1 MTRVLSL
8 TILLAYAGSAI
19 VGQQPQSPDLRK
31 PAPSDDIVRISVNLV
46 QVDATVADKK
56 GQEIKDLNAD
66 DFTILANGKPQ
77 RITNFSYVPAATAAR
92 SEELSDKKSILPSTI
107 TRDQVRRT
115 IALVVDDLGLSA
127 VSIQDVK
134 KTLSRFVADQM
145 RPGDLVAILRTGEGM
160 GLLQQF
166 TANKDLLNAAIER
179 LRWSPVG
186 RAGAAAALSQAGK
199 RFEDKMKDEHLLDA
213 DLEQQRKIYFALG
226 TVSSLKFIVKALG
239 GLPGRKSMIVFSDGL
254 PLFTVKEE
262 DDLSPSTRVWNVLD
276 RRVRDAALDLA
287 KTANRAATVIHTI
300 EARGPQTMGG
310 RIEDADEA
318 LNSQQFY
325 ADQDGLGFLADETGG
340 VFAQSS
346 DLDVAMTRVL
356 GQDRGYYLIGFK
368 PEEEWFK
375 PEGERQPPK
384 VEVKTN
390 RANLRVRYRK
400 GFYGS
405 PEGPAARSL
414 DTPRGKLFAALRSP
428 FGASD
433 INLKL
438 TTLFAYDK
446 REGAFVRTLLFIET
460 NGLTFTEQAPGKFSA
475 NANLLA
481 EVFAQD
487 GRMIQEVNKT
497 INIQARAEELES
509 IKRGGFVYEFTI
521 PVKES
526 GAYQFRVAV
535 QDAGSERLG
544 AASNFIEVPNVS
556 QGQLALSD
564 IIVFGKTPTAKDRKQ
579 FMSVDSQ
586 AATAERKFKRGTELS
601 YALIVYNPTL
611 DPATRRPQLETQLSL
626 YFAGTPIYAGA
637 PKALK
642 IGSQEDFKQVLDA
655 GTIDLGAALAPG
667 DYALKI
673 TVTDVL
679 AKGKRQ
685 SQERW
690 IGFDVSE

>member
-8 TILLAYAGSAI
+8 TILLAFAGSAI
-19 VGQQPQSPDLRK
+19 VGQQPQSPDIRK
-31 PAPSDDIVRISVNLV
+31 PSPPEEIVRISVNLV

-56 GQEIKDLNAD
+56 GQEITDLSAD
-66 DFTILANGKPQ
+66 DFTVLANGKPQ
-77 RITNFSYVPAATAAR
+77 TITHFSYVPAATPESNASATKT
-92 SEELSDKKSILPSTI
+92 SASPSTI
-107 TRDQVRRT
+107 TRNQVRRT

-134 KTLSRFVADQM
+134 KALSRFVADQM
-145 RPGDLVAILRTGEGM
+145 RSGDLVAILRTGEGV

-166 TANKDLLNAAIER
+166 TVNRDLLNAAIER
-179 LRWSPVG
+179 LRWNPVG

-199 RFEDKMKDEHLLDA
+199 RFEEKNKDHPLLDA

-226 TVSSLKFIVKALG
+226 TVSSLQFIVRALG
-239 GLPGRKSMIVFSDGL
+239 ALPGRKSVVLFSDGL
-254 PLFTVKEE
+254 PLFTMKEE

-310 RIEDADEA
+310 RIEDMDAP

-340 VFAQSS
+340 IFAQSS
-346 DLDVAMTRVL
+346 DLSLAMARVFE
-356 GQDRGYYLIGFK
+356 QDRGYYLIGFK
-368 PEEEWFK
+368 PDGEWFK
-375 PEGERQPPK
+375 PEAESKPPK
-384 VEVKTN
+384 VELKTN
-390 RANLRVRYRK
+390 RPNLNLRYRK

-405 PEGPAARSL
+405 PEDSPSRLQDS
-414 DTPRGKLFAALRSP
+414 PRGKLFAALRSP

-446 REGAFVRTLLFIET
+446 RDGAFVRTLLFIGT
-460 NGLTFTEQAPGKFSA
+460 SGLTFTEQPQGKFSA

-487 GRMIQEVNKT
+487 GRMIQDINKT
-497 INIQARAEELES
+497 ITINARKEELES
-509 IKRGGFVYEFTI
+509 IKRGGFVYELTV
-521 PVKES
+521 PVKDP
-526 GAYQFRVAV
+526 GAYQFRFAV

-544 AASNFIEVPNVS
+544 AASNFVEVPNVS
-556 QGQLALSD
+556 EGRLALSD
-564 IIVFGKTPTAKDRKQ
+564 IIVFGKTPTGKDSKQ
-579 FMSVDSQ
+579 FQSVDSQ

-611 DPATRRPQLETQLSL
+611 DPVTHRPRLETQLSL
-626 YFAGTPIYAGA
+626 YFAGKPIYAGA
-637 PKALK
+637 PKTVQ
-642 IGSQEDFKQVLDA
+642 IGSPENFKQVLDA
-655 GTIDLGAALAPG
+655 GTIDLGTALTPG

-673 TVTDVL
+673 MITDVL
-679 AKGKRQ
+679 AKGKHKNE
-685 SQERW
+685 ERW
-690 IGFDVSE
+690 IGFDVVD

>member
-8 TILLAYAGSAI
+8 TILLAFAGSAI
-19 VGQQPQSPDLRK
+19 VGQQPQGPAIRK
-31 PAPSDDIVRISVNLV
+31 PAPPEDIVRISVNLV
-46 QVDATVADKK
+46 QVDATVADKT
-56 GQEIKDLNAD
+56 GQEITDLSAA
-66 DFTILANGKPQ
+66 DFTVLANGKPQ
-77 RITNFSYVPAATAAR
+77 RITNFSYVPAATPE
-92 SEELSDKKSILPSTI
+92 SEELAGKKSVSPGTI
-107 TRDQVRRT
+107 TRNQVRRT

-127 VSIQDVK
+127 LSIQDVK
-134 KTLSRFVADQM
+134 KALSRFVADQM

-166 TANKDLLNAAIER
+166 TANKDLLNAAIAR
-179 LRWSPVG
+179 LRWNPVG

-199 RFEDKMKDEHLLDA
+199 RFEDKMKDHPLLDA

-226 TVSSLKFIVKALG
+226 TVSSLKFIVRALG
-239 GLPGRKSMIVFSDGL
+239 ALPGRKSVILFSDGL
-254 PLFTVKEE
+254 PLFTMKEE
-262 DDLSPSTRVWNVLD
+262 DDLSPSTRVWNILD

-310 RIEDADEA
+310 RIEDMDAP

-340 VFAQSS
+340 IFAQSA
-346 DLDVAMTRVL
+346 DLSLAMARVFE
-356 GQDRGYYLIGFK
+356 QDRGYYLIGFK
-368 PEEEWFK
+368 PDEEWFR
-375 PEGERQPPK
+375 PEAQSKPPK
-384 VEVKTN
+384 IELKTN
-390 RANLRVRYRK
+390 RTNLSVRYRK

-405 PEGPAARSL
+405 PEGPPSRPQ
-414 DTPRGKLFAALRSP
+414 DTPREKLFAALRSP

-446 REGAFVRTLLFIET
+446 SEGAFVRTLLFIET
-460 NGLTFTEQAPGKFSA
+460 SGLTFTEQPQGKFSA

-487 GRMIQEVNKT
+487 GRMIQDVNKT
-497 INIQARAEELES
+497 ITIQARKEELEP
-509 IKRGGFVYEFTI
+509 IKRGGFVYEFTV
-521 PVKES
+521 PVKDS

-544 AASNFIEVPNVS
+544 AASNFVEVPKVS

-564 IIVFGKTPTAKDRKQ
+564 IVVFGKTPTAKQ
-579 FMSVDSQ
+579 FISVDSQ
-586 AATAERKFKRGTELS
+586 AATAQRKFKRGTELS
-601 YALIVYNPTL
+601 YALIIYNATL
-611 DPATRRPQLETQLSL
+611 DPVTRQPRLETQLSL
-626 YFAGTPIYAGA
+626 YFAGKPVYAGE
-637 PKALK
+637 PKTLQIK
-642 IGSQEDFKQVLDA
+642 SQEDFKQILDA
-655 GTIDLGAALAPG
+655 GTIDLGTAIGAG

-679 AKGKRQ
+679 AKGKHK
-685 SQERW
+685 SEERW
-690 IGFDVSE
+690 IGFDVLE